1 MLCTSWCTGTLGEAT
16 ITESF
21 SGGRTPSKTPVRH
34 DLLTLFPLL
43 LGSDDKSVPACG
55 GTIESLEGRF
65 ASPLYPDSY
74 PNGVECVWDIK
85 GSPGNTVKLSF
96 ESFGLDATENCNG
109 DYVEVH
115 ESGAS
120 GPLIGHFCGS
130 EIPGNETVGNQ
141 LWVKFNSD
149 AQGTGNGFVAY
160 YTYGNCT
167 RMLKNI
173 CFNGEA
179 FFPANSA
186 RK

>member
-21 SGGRTPSKTPVRH
+21 SEGRTPSKTPVRH
-34 DLLTLFPLL
+34 DLLTLFSLL
-43 LGSDDKSVPACG
+43 LGSDGKYLAACG

-96 ESFGLDATENCNG
+96 ESFGLDVTENCNG

-167 RMLKNI
+167 RMFKNQS
-173 CFNGEA
+173 F
-179 FFPANSA
+179 
-186 RK
+186 